1 MEAIFCETLSL
12 EVWKAKYGPMSRR
25 TQANPPTDSSTTT
38 SSLLADGSEL
48 DDKDKNVQPPV
59 PTIPPLVAD
68 MHELTTA
75 SATNDEGSLG
85 ALHVAPA
92 KEPRAVEMS
101 PTEELSANEELAGE
115 PMSNKNSAGE
125 LTLVQQLTVDK
136 AVFDQEGERSAG
148 EESIESNVV
157 EVPVEK
163 PAPQHSGHLRKAQEQ
178 QSYHACLRLIA
189 FTTLLDDA
197 QADVELPE
205 LNPDVHADPE
215 HCWDITMMAVK
226 GALASWKGKA
236 VKAAM
241 DEEIW
246 SLIANGTWELVEKY
260 LGLEIVHDRPAREVW
275 LHQLTYVNK
284 LHKHFIDEE
293 WTRWILKTPLTVD
306 AYAELTFDDEESQ
319 LREEEYRQKVGLLQ
333 FAATMTRLD
342 IAFVCS
348 KLGSGLTVRSDNHW
362 REVDRCLHY
371 LAETCDAAL
380 EFGDGPE

>member
-1 MEAIFCETLSL
+1 
-12 EVWKAKYGPMSRR
+12 
-25 TQANPPTDSSTTT
+25 
-38 SSLLADGSEL
+38 
-48 DDKDKNVQPPV
+48 
-59 PTIPPLVAD
+59 
-68 MHELTTA
+68 
-75 SATNDEGSLG
+75 
-85 ALHVAPA
+85 
-92 KEPRAVEMS
+92 MS

-246 SLIANGTWELVEKY
+246 SLIANGTWELVEWPRGVNVMKNHWVLMTKY
-260 LGLEIVHDRPAREVW
+260 HVDNTVACKKARLVVKGFTHMYNVNYDKTREVW